1 MNKKLVKVLALY
13 LFSSTCFACTSN
25 IENILDGG
33 TPMINSS
40 SALITDVKAT
50 TYFLGWNNVG
60 DTTIKVKADKDVLPA
75 LSNKKVDLKN
85 ISANELSNLEGGF
98 RMLSIG
104 GSLSAG
110 FRDGGL
116 YREAQLTAFPNLVAR
131 QMGVTFNQ
139 PLFDATDGNGSGY
152 KALVSTEPIAS
163 FKMVTNNLGYED
175 NTKADKLKA
184 FKGNKNDQYAFPGL
198 GVHLGPYRDDNMGP
212 KFSDRIFI
220 NAKKETEYVRLL
232 VEKEACDFFI
242 FDLGIDGII
251 NSIKNGGQGG
261 ITPSGINND
270 ETGGTLLV
278 RTLVKNKAKGVMLTV
293 PDAFDFPY
301 FTHITNEKIKNLK
314 GVVIRVQRSFGSEI
328 YRDFDPAIDKLIPTP
343 TVEKLMRGEIKGLA
357 ALSDEDVVSAAEGN
371 NEWTDASP
379 IYYNQLVIRNKAKE
393 VNIPVADIYGLYKK
407 ITAGSYTTDDGV
419 KVDADWIKGNF
430 FSADGIYP
438 TAFGQA
444 VIANE
449 VIKTINQHYKLTIPL
464 VETRFFLKK

>member
-33 TPMINSS
+33 TPMISSS

-60 DTTIKVKADKDVLPA
+60 DTTIKVKPDKDILPA
-75 LSNKKVDLKN
+75 LTAKKTDLKN

-152 KALVSTEPIAS
+152 KMIAGTEPIVS
-163 FKMVTNNLGYED
+163 FKMVTNNLSYAD
-175 NTKADKLKA
+175 NTKADK
-184 FKGNKNDQYAFPGL
+184 FKKFAGSQNDQFAIP
-198 GVHLGPYRDDNMGP
+198 D
-212 KFSDRIFI
+212 IT
-220 NAKKETEYVRLL
+220 KK
-232 VEKEACDFFI
+232 
-242 FDLGIDGII
+242 FDLTGFDQKFIDRLV
-251 NSIKNGGQGG
+251 NDNTKAKYK
-261 ITPSGINND
+261 TPLEWVMNEKADFAIF
-270 ETGGTLLV
+270 ELGTDD
-278 RTLVKNKAKGVMLTV
+278 LVKIILRGGAGSLSSSFFGFDFYSKEFWIMKNLSDNKAKGVILNV
-293 PDAFDFPY
+293 PAILDFPY
-301 FTHITNEKIKNLK
+301 FKQFTEEKIKKLS
-314 GVVIRVQRSFGSEI
+314 VQLLVQKSSGSDYYRSF
-328 YRDFDPAIDKLIPTP
+328 DFANDILLPTA
-343 TVEKLMRGEIKGLA
+343 TVEKLFRGQGISNMSDADVLSKDTSGDEI
-357 ALSDEDVVSAAEGN
+357 S
-371 NEWTDASP
+371 DASP
-379 IYYNQLVIRNKAKE
+379 VLYNKFEIEARAKDY
-393 VNIPVADIYGLYKK
+393 NWPVVDMYGFYKRVFAK
-407 ITAGSYTTDDGV
+407 NFVTDDGV
-419 KVDADWIKGNF
+419 TVNPAWPKGGNF
-430 FSADGIYP
+430 FSEDGLYP
-438 TAFGQA
+438 NAFGQA

-449 VIKTINQHYKLTIPL
+449 VIKTINQHYKLAIPL

>member
-33 TPMINSS
+33 TPMISSS

-60 DTTIKVKADKDVLPA
+60 DTTIKVKPDKDILPA
-75 LSNKKVDLKN
+75 LTAKKTDLKN

-175 NTKADKLKA
+175 NAKADKLKA
-184 FKGNKNDQYAFPGL
+184 FKGNKNDHYAFPGL
-198 GVHLGPYRDDNMGP
+198 GIHLGTYRNDNMAS
-212 KFSDRIFI
+212 KFSDRIFM
-220 NAKKETEYVRLL
+220 NAQKENDYVRFSLQ
-232 VEKEACDFFI
+232 KEACDFFI

-251 NSIKNGGQGG
+251 NTIINGGSG
-261 ITPSGINND
+261 ITPFDESNF
-270 ETGGTLLV
+270 ETGGILLV
-278 RTLVKNKAKGVMLTV
+278 RALVKNKAKGVMLTV
-293 PDAFDFPY
+293 PDALDFPY

-357 ALSDEDVVSAAEGN
+357 PLSERDVLSAVEGK

-379 IYYNQLVIRNKAKE
+379 VYYNQLVIRNKAKE
-393 VNIPVADIYGLYKK
+393 INLPVADIYGLYKK
-407 ITAGSYTTDDGV
+407 IMAGTYTTDDGV
-419 KVDADWIKGNF
+419 KVDADWVKGNF